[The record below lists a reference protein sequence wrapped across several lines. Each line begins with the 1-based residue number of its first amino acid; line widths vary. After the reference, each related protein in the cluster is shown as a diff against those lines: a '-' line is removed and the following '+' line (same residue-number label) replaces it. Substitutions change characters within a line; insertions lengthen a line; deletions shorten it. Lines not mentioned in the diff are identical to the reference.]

1 MSAFDLNDLEI
12 TTANPLNLNVATPE
26 AFAELLPY
34 TNMLRLDTANQ
45 AGGDLRIY
53 IDDTDIQWK
62 TGQVLRL
69 AFNGGVNMG
78 SRNIRIFTDAANRLN
93 GGAYGLQAAVI
104 SNAELSS
111 NPLIELICTEQGIL
125 SFVYDVIK

>member
-1 MSAFDLNDLEI
+1 M
-12 TTANPLNLNVATPE
+12 NVATPE

-45 AGGDLRIY
+45 AGGDLRLY

-93 GGAYGLQAAVI
+93 GGAYGLQIAAI
-104 SNAELSS
+104 SNTELSS